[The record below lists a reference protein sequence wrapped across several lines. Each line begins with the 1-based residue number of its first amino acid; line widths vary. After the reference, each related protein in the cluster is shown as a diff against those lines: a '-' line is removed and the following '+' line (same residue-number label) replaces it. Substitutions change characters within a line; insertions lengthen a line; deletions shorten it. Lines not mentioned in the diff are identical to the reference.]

1 MREFYDQIFSQQNDC
16 YSVVIEDDGKVAYA
30 YLLKEEHI
38 IGDVWLYNQA
48 ETPADPDW
56 TDKESLPFL
65 NGQEFVRDNI
75 TPILNVDEVRVEW
88 TDDLEVGGVLLYIRD
103 QFTAKL
109 TINSKPGWSTNVTK
123 DGPLA
128 RTISKDLETHY

>member
-1 MREFYDQIFSQQNDC
+1 MWTDFE
-16 YSVVIEDDGKVAYA
+16 
-30 YLLKEEHI
+30 
-38 IGDVWLYNQA
+38 DVWLYNQA
-48 ETPADPDW
+48 ETPAEPDW
-56 TDKESLPFL
+56 TDKENLPFL

-75 TPILNVDEVRVEW
+75 PPILNVDEVRVEW

-128 RTISKDLETHY
+128 RTISKDLETHC